1 MEIKEQEN
9 TFDGFIKWMVRGTAA
24 CIAVLILLALFVA

>member
-9 TFDGFIKWMVRGTAA
+9 TFDGFTKWMVRGTIA
-24 CIAVLILLALFVA
+24 CIAVLALLAMFVA